1 MEPASTLPHLNAVLN
16 CTAAMLLV
24 AGRWRIARGDVEAHR
39 RAMIAALG
47 VSALFLVSYLAYH
60 ATSPIYLFRG
70 QGGIRTFYYALLIS
84 HVLLAAVSLPLILT
98 TAWLGLR
105 RRIPTHPRVARWCFP
120 IWMYV
125 SLSGVWVYLMLYQ
138 FNP

>member
-1 MEPASTLPHLNAVLN
+1 MELANTLPHLNAVLN
-16 CTAAMLLV
+16 CTAAWLLV
-24 AGRWRIARGDVEAHR
+24 VGRMRIARGDVEAHR
-39 RAMIAALG
+39 RAMIAALA

-70 QGGIRTFYYALLIS
+70 QGGIRYFYYALLIS
-84 HVLLAAVSLPLILT
+84 HVVLAALSLPLILA
-98 TAWLGLR
+98 TAWLGFQ
-105 RRIPTHPRVARWCFP
+105 RRIPSHPRLARWSFP

-125 SLSGVWVYLMLYQ
+125 SLSGVLVYLMLYQ